1 MNSTHARARRRLL
14 MIRWVGGVL
23 AGSMILAILA
33 PALLSTLM

>member
-1 MNSTHARARRRLL
+1 